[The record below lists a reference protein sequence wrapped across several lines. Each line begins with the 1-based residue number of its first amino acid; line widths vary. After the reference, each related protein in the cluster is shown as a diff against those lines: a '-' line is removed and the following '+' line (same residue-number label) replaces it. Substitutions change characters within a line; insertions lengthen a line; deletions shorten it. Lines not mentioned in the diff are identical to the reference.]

1 MSKFIIDKSYW
12 NLFPNSKVGVLLLKN
27 LNTDKITSDEI
38 LTLLEES
45 NKEAEKYL
53 KEAVFSENPVIKIYR
68 EAFLKFK
75 TKKGARSSIESLL
88 KRVTSNPVKSISP
101 LVDIYN
107 SASLR
112 YALPVGAEDIDTFV
126 GDLRLTITKGNDE
139 FYLIGDS
146 QNSPTLENELC
157 YLDDKG
163 AVCRCFNWRDG
174 QRTMITDKTKNAF
187 LVIEL
192 LDINREK
199 DLMEA
204 LLFIQE
210 NAKKHLNADVTKHI
224 LDLNNREIEL

>member
-12 NLFPNSKVGVLLLKN
+12 NLFPDSKLGVVLLKN
-27 LNTDKITSDEI
+27 FNIEESYSDEI
-38 LTLLEES
+38 LKFLEES
-45 NKEAEKYL
+45 NEEAKKYL
-53 KEAVFSENPVIKIYR
+53 KEEIFSENSVIKVYR
-68 EAFLKFK
+68 EAFQKFK

-88 KRVTSNPVKSISP
+88 KRVSTNPVKSINP

-107 SASLR
+107 SASLK

-126 GDLRLTITKGNDE
+126 GDLRLTITKGGDE
-139 FYLIGDS
+139 FYLIGDL
-146 QNSPTLENELC
+146 QNNPTLENELC
-157 YLDDKG
+157 YLDEKG

-199 DLMEA
+199 ELLEA
-204 LLFIQE
+204 LLFIEE
-210 NAKKHLNADVTKHI
+210 NAKKYLKADTKKYI
-224 LDLNNREIEL
+224 LDIQNSEIEL

>member
-1 MSKFIIDKSYW
+1 M
-12 NLFPNSKVGVLLLKN
+12 
-27 LNTDKITSDEI
+27 
-38 LTLLEES
+38 
-45 NKEAEKYL
+45 
-53 KEAVFSENPVIKIYR
+53 
-68 EAFLKFK
+68 
-75 TKKGARSSIESLL
+75 
-88 KRVTSNPVKSISP
+88 
-101 LVDIYN
+101 
-107 SASLR
+107 
-112 YALPVGAEDIDTFV
+112 GAEDIDTFV

-210 NAKKHLNADVTKHI
+210 NVKKHLNADVTKHI

>member
-12 NLFPNSKVGVLLLKN
+12 NLFPNSKIGILLLKN

-68 EAFLKFK
+68 ETFLKFK